1 MDLED
6 TSGSP
11 RSSVQP
17 SFDDQHFVLNFIM
30 STIFG
35 PDVKSDNRRY
45 SAVQRSIEGL
55 APYTFRDLGP
65 SYVSISLLERLYY
78 YMMRNVNPG
87 LVLEP
92 NMLHMYLKGNLP
104 SPSSGLIEESKQ
116 FTSLFPL
123 NLHKQIWFP
132 ASFRIVK
139 GIVLIDDP
147 IVSYMKEQD
156 VERFKSLSGIVNLKI
171 NMDEVLCYER
181 EYHSGNGNGE
191 HNCMKGGV
199 DTASEYAAKR
209 YSDSSTRFQLKYKRR
224 QRHNPQSM
232 KAFPH
237 VVPVSKHQSEKGML
251 EGTCKL
257 DRPVMMPLLSI
268 PNVEDCDSDSSI
280 LLDGT
285 ARRGT
290 VGPAV
295 GAMDIGISKAAY
307 LFRVALPGVK
317 KDNCQFSCEIESSGK
332 VHLRGLT
339 TGGRTITKRSRVF
352 EMEFRQLC
360 PPGPFT
366 LSFNLPGP
374 VDPRLFAPNFRSDG
388 IFEGVVVKHE

>member
-35 PDVKSDNRRY
+35 PDIKSDNRRY

-65 SYVSISLLERLYY
+65 SYVSISLLKRLYY
-78 YMMRNVNPG
+78 YMMRNANPG
-87 LVLEP
+87 LVLKP
-92 NMLHMYLKGNLP
+92 KMLHMYLKGNLP

-171 NMDEVLCYER
+171 NMDEVLCYEH

-209 YSDSSTRFQLKYKRR
+209 YGDSSTRFQLKYKRR

-237 VVPVSKHQSEKGML
+237 VVPVSKHRSEKGML

-257 DRPVMMPLLSI
+257 DQPVMMPLLSI

-280 LLDGT
+280 VLDGT

-290 VGPAV
+290 VGPPV

-317 KDNCQFSCEIESSGK
+317 KDNCM
-332 VHLRGLT
+332 LL
-339 TGGRTITKRSRVF
+339 
-352 EMEFRQLC
+352 
-360 PPGPFT
+360 PFLIS
-366 LSFNLPGP
+366 LS
-374 VDPRLFAPNFRSDG
+374 V
-388 IFEGVVVKHE
+388 IM